1 MASSLT
7 KRGAAGRVGK
17 TPRKESFM
25 KRVSQLLLLGAL
37 ILLALFSCLSAP
49 MTLVAASPEE
59 KYFEARDNFIREFE
73 KASDPIDVLDEKDR
87 HALAELEKQLKS
99 IVGPVNVEGFP
110 KEGKINLETLQKGDL
125 GFGQVDG
132 LRFSAEQEYLFVTT
146 DKILKK
152 YLAEQPELPKDLA
165 ELSRTAEF
173 YSCAFTSGAAVTY
186 FAEIP
191 VKSPNGKSDV
201 RAFLGLTS
209 QDIGPLIPKDVF
221 VFVTKGNRILAV
233 QSPAAAEITEIPQ
246 CRNEWEK
253 FAKKKADAH
262 QVYESSGLKNEK
274 ALDEE
279 VQQCEQQGF
288 EAYQR
293 CYEREAKN
301 QKFFAPLEKQAQ
313 SIVDRLL
320 RN

>member
-25 KRVSQLLLLGAL
+25 KRVSQLLLLRAL
-37 ILLALFSCLSAP
+37 ALLALFSCLSAP
-49 MTLVAASPEE
+49 MTLVGASPEE

-73 KASDPIDVLDEKDR
+73 KASGPIDVLDEKDR

-152 YLAEQPELPKDLA
+152 YLAEQSELPKDLT
-165 ELSRTAEF
+165 ELSKTDEF
-173 YSCAFTSGAAVTY
+173 YTLALSGEAAVTY

-191 VKSPNGKSDV
+191 VKSTNGKSYV
-201 RAFLGLTS
+201 RAFLGLVA
-209 QDIGPLIPKDVF
+209 QDIGPFIPKEIF
-221 VFVTKGNRILAV
+221 VLVTNGNRIFAV
-233 QSPAAAEITEIPQ
+233 QSSAAAEITEIPQ

-274 ALDEE
+274 ALDEG
-279 VQQCEQQGF
+279 VQYEQQGF

-301 QKFFAPLEKQAQ
+301 QKFFVPLEKQAQ

>member
-1 MASSLT
+1 
-7 KRGAAGRVGK
+7 
-17 TPRKESFM
+17 M

-37 ILLALFSCLSAP
+37 ILLALFICLSAP

-73 KASDPIDVLDEKDR
+73 KASDPIEVLDEKDR

-110 KEGKINLETLQKGDL
+110 KEGKINLETLEKGDL

-132 LRFSAEQEYLFVTT
+132 LRFSSEQEYLFVTT
-146 DKILKK
+146 DNILKK
-152 YLAEQPELPKDLA
+152 YLAGEPNLPKDSADLFK
-165 ELSRTAEF
+165 TGEF
-173 YSCAFTSGAAVTY
+173 YTLAFSGEAAVTY

-191 VKSPNGKSDV
+191 VKSPNGKSYV
-201 RAFLGLTS
+201 CAFLGLIA
-209 QDIGPLIPKDVF
+209 QDIGPFIPKAIF
-221 VFVTKGNRILAV
+221 VLVTNGNRILAV
-233 QSPAAAEITEIPQ
+233 QSPAAAEITEIRQ

-253 FAKKKADAH
+253 FDKKRADAH
-262 QVYESSGLKNEK
+262 QVYESSGVKNEK
-274 ALDEE
+274 GLDEE
-279 VQQCEQQGF
+279 AQYEQQGF

>member
-1 MASSLT
+1 
-7 KRGAAGRVGK
+7 
-17 TPRKESFM
+17 M
-25 KRVSQLLLLGAL
+25 KRVSQLLTLGAL

-59 KYFEARDNFIREFE
+59 KYFEARDNFIRELE
-73 KASDPIDVLDEKDR
+73 KASGPIDVLDEKDR
-87 HALAELEKQLKS
+87 HALAELEKQLKP
-99 IVGPVNVEGFP
+99 IVGAVNVEGFP
-110 KEGKINLETLQKGDL
+110 KEGKINLETLQNGDL
-125 GFGQVDG
+125 GFGQIDG
-132 LRFSAEQEYLFVTT
+132 LRFTADQEYLFVTT
-146 DKILKK
+146 DNILKK
-152 YLAEQPELPKDLA
+152 YLSGSPELPKDLA
-165 ELSRTAEF
+165 ELSKTGEF
-173 YSCAFTSGAAVTY
+173 YSSAITAEAAVTY

-191 VKSPNGKSDV
+191 VKSTKGKSYV
-201 RAFLGLTS
+201 RAFLGLVA
-209 QDIGPLIPKDVF
+209 QDIGPFIPKEIF
-221 VFVTKGNRILAV
+221 VFVTNGNRIFAV

-274 ALDEE
+274 ALDEG
-279 VQQCEQQGF
+279 VQYEQQGF

-301 QKFFAPLEKQAQ
+301 QKFFASLEKQAQ

>member
-1 MASSLT
+1 
-7 KRGAAGRVGK
+7 
-17 TPRKESFM
+17 M
-25 KRVSQLLLLGAL
+25 KRVSQLLLLGEL
-37 ILLALFSCLSAP
+37 VLLALFSCLSAP
-49 MTLVAASPEE
+49 MTLGAASPEE

-73 KASDPIDVLDEKDR
+73 KASGPIDVLDEKDR

-152 YLAEQPELPKDLA
+152 YLAEQSELPKDLT
-165 ELSRTAEF
+165 ELSKTDEF
-173 YSCAFTSGAAVTY
+173 YTLALSGEAAVTY

-191 VKSPNGKSDV
+191 VKSTNGKSYV
-201 RAFLGLTS
+201 RAFLGLVA
-209 QDIGPLIPKDVF
+209 QDIGPFIPKEIF
-221 VFVTKGNRILAV
+221 VFVTNGNRIFAV

-274 ALDEE
+274 ALDEG
-279 VQQCEQQGF
+279 VQYEQQGF

-301 QKFFAPLEKQAQ
+301 QKFFVPLEKQAQ

>member
-1 MASSLT
+1 
-7 KRGAAGRVGK
+7 
-17 TPRKESFM
+17 M

-73 KASDPIDVLDEKDR
+73 KASGPIDVLDEKDR

-132 LRFSAEQEYLFVTT
+132 LRFSSEQEYLFVTT
-146 DKILKK
+146 DNILKK
-152 YLAEQPELPKDLA
+152 YLAGQPNLPKDLA
-165 ELSRTAEF
+165 DLFKTGEF
-173 YSCAFTSGAAVTY
+173 YTLAFTGEAAVTY

-191 VKSPNGKSDV
+191 VKSTNGKSYV
-201 RAFLGLTS
+201 CAFVGLIA
-209 QDIGPLIPKDVF
+209 QDIGPFIPKAIF
-221 VFVTKGNRILAV
+221 VLVTNGNRILAV

-274 ALDEE
+274 ALDEG
-279 VQQCEQQGF
+279 VQYEQQGF

>member
-1 MASSLT
+1 
-7 KRGAAGRVGK
+7 
-17 TPRKESFM
+17 
-25 KRVSQLLLLGAL
+25 
-37 ILLALFSCLSAP
+37 

-59 KYFEARDNFIREFE
+59 KYFETRDNFIQQFE
-73 KASDPIDVLDEKDR
+73 KASTPLESLAEQDQHALDEKDR
-87 HALAELEKQLKS
+87 HALAELEKQLKA

-132 LRFSAEQEYLFVTT
+132 LRFSANQEYLFVTT
-146 DKILKK
+146 DNLFKK
-152 YLAEQPELPKDLA
+152 YLTEQPELPKDLA
-165 ELSRTAEF
+165 ELSRTGEF
-173 YSCAFTSGAAVTY
+173 HAYAFTSGEAVTY
-186 FAEIP
+186 FAEIQ
-191 VKSPNGKSDV
+191 VKSPNEKSYA
-201 RAFLGLTS
+201 RAFLGLTA
-209 QDIGPLIPKDVF
+209 QDIGPFIPKDIF

-233 QSPAAAEITEIPQ
+233 QSPAATEITEIPQ

-253 FAKKKADAH
+253 FAKKKADAD

-274 ALDEE
+274 AFDES
-279 VQQCEQQGF
+279 VRQYEQQGF

-293 CYEREAKN
+293 CYDREARN
-301 QKFFAPLEKQAQ
+301 QKFFASLKKQAQ

>member
-1 MASSLT
+1 
-7 KRGAAGRVGK
+7 
-17 TPRKESFM
+17 
-25 KRVSQLLLLGAL
+25 
-37 ILLALFSCLSAP
+37 

-59 KYFEARDNFIREFE
+59 KYFETRDNFIREFE
-73 KASDPIDVLDEKDR
+73 KAASTPTDSLAEQDQHALDEQDKR
-87 HALAELEKQLKS
+87 ALAELEKQLKP
-99 IVGPVNVEGFP
+99 IVGAVNVEGFP
-110 KEGKINLETLQKGDL
+110 KEGKINLETLQNGDL

-132 LRFSAEQEYLFVTT
+132 LRFSAKQEYLFVTT
-146 DKILKK
+146 DNILKK

-173 YSCAFTSGAAVTY
+173 YSCAFTSGEAVTY

-201 RAFLGLTS
+201 RAFLGLTA
-209 QDIGPLIPKDVF
+209 QDIGPFIPKDVF
-221 VFVTKGNRILAV
+221 VFVTKGNQILAV

-274 ALDEE
+274 ALDEG
-279 VQQCEQQGF
+279 VQYEQQGF

-301 QKFFAPLEKQAQ
+301 QKFFASLKKQAQ
-313 SIVDRLL
+313 SLVDRLL